1 MERDDDPCQQ
11 AWENEYEQ
19 WCAENDARI
28 DREFEAWAATQSPE
42 ALDMLASL
50 IRAVGDGTVYDM
62 RNERD
67 QRESVNGR

>member
-1 MERDDDPCQQ
+1 MERDDDPGQQ

-28 DREFEAWAATQSPE
+28 DREFEAWAATQSQR
-42 ALDMLASL
+42 DIDTLASL

-62 RNERD
+62 RAERENER
-67 QRESVNGR
+67 

>member
-1 MERDDDPCQQ
+1 MERDDDPGQQ

-28 DREFEAWAATQSPE
+28 DREFEAWAATQSQR
-42 ALDMLASL
+42 DIDTLASL
-50 IRAVGDGTVYDM
+50 IRAGGDGTVYYM